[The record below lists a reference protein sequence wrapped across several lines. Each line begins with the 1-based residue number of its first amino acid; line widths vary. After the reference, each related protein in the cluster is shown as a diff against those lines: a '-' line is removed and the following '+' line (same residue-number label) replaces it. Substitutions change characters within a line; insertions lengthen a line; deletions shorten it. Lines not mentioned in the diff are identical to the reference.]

1 MSSGNIVVKKGL
13 DVLLKDFDICCSESL
28 TNLVE
33 VTTVLEDIKG
43 KFVPL
48 INKWTREDNDVFNLM
63 AATQAD
69 QDPVVISIQ
78 DLAKE
83 LKPWAYQRM

>member
-1 MSSGNIVVKKGL
+1 MVKKGL

-33 VTTVLEDIKG
+33 VTTVFEDIKG

-48 INKWTREDNDVFNLM
+48 INKWTREDKDVFNLM
-63 AATQAD
+63 AATQTH
-69 QDPVVISIQ
+69 QHPVVIKIQ

-83 LKPWAYQRM
+83 LKPWACQRM